1 MSTPAG
7 SAVTPSG
14 STAPAGGGDGVV
26 VELEGGI
33 GGIEVTD
40 VEALAELP
48 LPAARAHG
56 SRSRPHAPW
65 RRTRVVYAHIQA
77 YACIGSRMRAW

>member
-14 STAPAGGGDGVV
+14 SSAPAGGGDGLA

-33 GGIEVTD
+33 GGIEVIDVLGKPVALTALLEAAGTD
-40 VEALAELP
+40 TAVVLLRHW
-48 LPAARAHG
+48 LCGQCHG
-56 SRSRPHAPW
+56 
-65 RRTRVVYAHIQA
+65 
-77 YACIGSRMRAW
+77 

>member
-7 SAVTPSG
+7 SAVIPTG

-40 VEALAELP
+40 VEGKPVLLTALLE
-48 LPAARAHG
+48 AAGTDTAVVLLRHWLCGQCHG
-56 SRSRPHAPW
+56 
-65 RRTRVVYAHIQA
+65 
-77 YACIGSRMRAW
+77 